1 MWTHSTGIVEL
12 WIWLS
17 FECEW
22 NDDDDVVVDTQQFH
36 IIFKLHI
43 ITAGHCFLFFRSIS
57 QISICCLGC
66 GWVRMEYT
74 MHSICTVHTL
84 AIVELRSVPLTFVSS
99 AHLLLLLSCV
109 GRETHSRK
117 THIETAHCTFLVRIN
132 VYLMN
137 CRWRQRS
144 SHKHL
149 DIRNQHS
156 HFCNQKVCVTFF
168 FFLFRYIVRM
178 TAMMM
183 MMMMMYTFLPEWQ
196 ASTFYYATNKMP
208 FVYFCTTVALLWHVS
223 SVAVSQLRLMCVSVS
238 VCASFIFLH
247 WFHSHKIRNKICS
260 QIEDFVES
268 RTFNCILYLCL
279 TMKISEKLCRS
290 KSDTHTQLCM

>member
-156 HFCNQKVCVTFF
+156 HFCSQKANRECVCD
-168 FFLFRYIVRM
+168 FFLLSISIHCTDDGDDDDDDDDVYISSRM
-178 TAMMM
+178 AGINI
-183 MMMMMYTFLPEWQ
+183 LLC
-196 ASTFYYATNKMP
+196 NKQN
-208 FVYFCTTVALLWHVS
+208 A
-223 SVAVSQLRLMCVSVS
+223 
-238 VCASFIFLH
+238 I
-247 WFHSHKIRNKICS
+247 
-260 QIEDFVES
+260 
-268 RTFNCILYLCL
+268 CILLHYGCIVVACIIGCRQSITADVCECECLCL
-279 TMKISEKLCRS
+279 FYFPSLISFTQNS
-290 KSDTHTQLCM
+290 K

>member
-156 HFCNQKVCVTFF
+156 HFCSQKANRECVWLFSSFYFDTLYGWRPWWWWWWWCIHFF
-168 FFLFRYIVRM
+168 PNGRHQHFIMQQTKCHL
-178 TAMMM
+178 
-183 MMMMMYTFLPEWQ
+183 YTF
-196 ASTFYYATNKMP
+196 A
-208 FVYFCTTVALLWHVS
+208 
-223 SVAVSQLRLMCVSVS
+223 LRLHCCGMYHRLPSVNYGWCVWVW
-238 VCASFIFLH
+238 VFVPLLFSFT
-247 WFHSHKIRNKICS
+247 
-260 QIEDFVES
+260 DFIHTKFEIKYVH
-268 RTFNCILYLCL
+268 RL
-279 TMKISEKLCRS
+279 KISSSRAHLTASYICV
-290 KSDTHTQLCM
+290 